1 MKVLIFIFFLSLGYS
16 QWSSFHLSGLDIETK
31 ETKLL
36 FRYAGLGSTNQPLTS
51 INGLKRVSIGFSLN
65 KGFSNTVLMPLING
79 QLKVSWNL
87 ALRGRMSNYS
97 TKAGTVQLYGWGM
110 KFVPGSK
117 NMPSKWKLLFDLG
130 NFNSFRQ
137 FKSNTIQFL
146 AIRSTT
152 LKRFPINIGLGA
164 NIINI
169 SQNHLSNTLIPNKLK
184 LQSNFINIGT
194 TLNLLSYKI
203 KPQLWLGMDYNLFSI
218 SFVETF

>member
-1 MKVLIFIFFLSLGYS
+1 M
-16 QWSSFHLSGLDIETK
+16 SGLDIETK

-65 KGFSNTVLMPLING
+65 KGFSNSGLMPLING

-117 NMPSKWKLLFDLG
+117 NTPSKWKLLFDLG

-137 FKSNTIQFL
+137 FKSILLREKRYLTDYQVCLLAGILIGVWPFSPNGNFFNNWL
-146 AIRSTT
+146 AIVYI
-152 LKRFPINIGLGA
+152 LPLGFY
-164 NIINI
+164 
-169 SQNHLSNTLIPNKLK
+169 
-184 LQSNFINIGT
+184 LQSIY
-194 TLNLLSYKI
+194 SK
-203 KPQLWLGMDYNLFSI
+203 K
-218 SFVETF
+218 